1 MRGGDRVT
9 DAIAPPIDYDPWDG
23 EEFADTPPEAPLI
36 PSLADL
42 GQALAGQDEPQ
53 RSSYARALISA
64 LATLEPVE
72 AQEYRDTIAGAT
84 KVTKR
89 DFDAILTHA
98 RKQQAEKDRVME
110 ARRRATA
117 IALVRE
123 SDRCLPSPADPLK
136 VARAVLR
143 HIAHSDGIA
152 HVAWWRGDW
161 YRWTGSHWAVWPD
174 SAVDE
179 YLYAITEEATYIAGE
194 KVERW
199 APTRDK
205 IANLGHALGRG
216 AVQRDPELDSE
227 KAIACTNGVIDLVSS
242 TLLPHTPTR
251 FNLHCLPYAYDP
263 EAACPQWLAFLDS
276 VLPDQVDAHQF
287 LREWFGYVLSGRTD
301 LQKIASLVG
310 PPRCGKGTIAR
321 VMEALLG
328 SDSVASPTMEK
339 MATQFG
345 EQGLI
350 GKSLAILADVRWNVR
365 AVGEAVPVLLA
376 ISGEDARDVPRKNRT
391 DWHGKLDARFVLMSN
406 DTPTFTDA
414 SGALAIRMIHVVFG
428 ESFVGREDHTLTSRL
443 LGELPGILNWALG
456 GLRELIERGRFEPP
470 QCSVDLHAEVVRIS
484 APVTGFVD
492 DRCTLKPDCEEE
504 LDDLYVQFEDWSK
517 KAGYNNASV
526 KEIFSRNLQS
536 AYRGKIRV
544 DRRMEGRVRRRYV
557 VGIHVERRA
566 AIATSDWLVGR

>member
-1 MRGGDRVT
+1 MS
-9 DAIAPPIDYDPWDG
+9 PPVDYDPWEG
-23 EEFADTPPEAPLI
+23 EDYGTTAPTRRNLI

-42 GQALAGQDEPQ
+42 TSALSEQDEPQ
-53 RSSYARALISA
+53 RSSYARALIPT

-72 AQEYRDTIAGAT
+72 TQEYRDTIAAAT

-89 DFDAILTHA
+89 DFDAIVTHE
-98 RKQQAEKDRVME
+98 RKRRTEQDETSA
-110 ARRRATA
+110 ARRRAA
-117 IALVRE
+117 ALALIRA
-123 SDRCLPSPADPLK
+123 STNCLPSPADPLK

-143 HIAHSDGIA
+143 HIDHSNGVA

-199 APTRDK
+199 SPTRDK

-216 AVQRDPELDSE
+216 AVQRDPEQNSD
-227 KAIACTNGVIDLVSS
+227 KAISCTNGVIDLATG
-242 TLLPHTPTR
+242 TLLTHTPTR
-251 FNLHCLPYAYDP
+251 FNLHTLPYAYDP
-263 EAACPQWLAFLDS
+263 EAQCPQWLAFLGS
-276 VLPDQVDAHQF
+276 VLPGQDDARQF

-350 GKSLAILADVRWNVR
+350 GKALAILADVRWNAR

-414 SGALAIRMIHVVFG
+414 SGALAVRMIHIVFS
-428 ESFVGREDHTLTSRL
+428 ESFVGREDTTLTGRL
-443 LGELPGILNWALG
+443 LGELPGILNWALD
-456 GLRELIERGRFEPP
+456 GLRTLTERGHFEPP
-470 QCSVDLHAEVVRIS
+470 ACSLELHAEVVRMS
-484 APVTGFVD
+484 SPVTGFVD
-492 DRCTLKPDCEEE
+492 DRCALDPEGEEE
-504 LDDLYVQFEDWSK
+504 LDGLYAQFEDWSK
-517 KAGYNNASV
+517 KAGYTSVPV

-536 AYRGKIRV
+536 AYRGKVRV
-544 DRRMEGRVRRRYV
+544 DRRMEDRVRRRFV
-557 VGIHVERRA
+557 VGLRIEHRA
-566 AIATSDWLVGR
+566 APATHDWLVGR